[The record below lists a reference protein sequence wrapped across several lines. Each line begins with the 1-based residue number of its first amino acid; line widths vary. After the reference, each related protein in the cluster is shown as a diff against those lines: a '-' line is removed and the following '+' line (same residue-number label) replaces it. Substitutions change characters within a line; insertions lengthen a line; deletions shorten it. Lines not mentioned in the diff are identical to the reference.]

1 MSTTPPAST
10 PPATT
15 ASTPQP
21 EAPQP
26 SNMRRVATASF
37 IGTAIEFYDYYIYGT
52 AAALVL
58 NEAFFP
64 ELSKTAGTLATLSTF
79 AIGFAARPLGAAVFG
94 HFGDRVGRKGVL
106 VVSLLMMGLSTGLIG
121 LLPGYATLGVWA
133 PILLVLLRVV
143 QGLGLGGEWGGAALL
158 AVEHA
163 PAKKRGLYAAAPQ
176 MGSPVGYF
184 AATVTFLVMS
194 TVLDDGAFQSWG
206 WRIPF
211 LLSFVLVAVG
221 LVIRLKI
228 AESPAFAKVTERRET
243 AKAPLAEAFR
253 KHPKEM
259 LLGAGMITVVYVMFY
274 TAATYC
280 MTYTTKTL
288 GIPKNDMLALTLV
301 AVAVL
306 GVSTF
311 FVARW
316 SDRVGRRKLIIA
328 GAAFG
333 VVWGAVLFPLLDTRN
348 YVLIAVALSGALLC
362 MGIIYGP
369 AGAYLPELFAT
380 RVRYSGA
387 GFSYNLGGVLGGA
400 AAPLIVTALAENYR
414 PSVGGWFM
422 SAMALL
428 SLVCVIALP
437 ETRERDLDSV

>member
-1 MSTTPPAST
+1 MSPSAPRASASAPADGT
-10 PPATT
+10 QPAE
-15 ASTPQP
+15 SPKG
-21 EAPQP
+21 
-26 SNMRRVATASF
+26 MRRIATASF

-64 ELSKTAGTLATLSTF
+64 DLSETAGTLATLSTF
-79 AIGFAARPLGAAVFG
+79 AVGFAARPLGAAIFG
-94 HFGDRVGRKGVL
+94 HYGDRVGRKAVL
-106 VVSLLMMGLSTGLIG
+106 VVSLLMMGISTGLIG
-121 LLPGYATLGVWA
+121 LLPGYDTLGIAA

-163 PAKKRGLYAAAPQ
+163 PKKKRGLYAAAPQ
-176 MGSPVGYF
+176 LGSPAGYF
-184 AATVTFLVMS
+184 AATVTFLLMS
-194 TVLDDGAFQSWG
+194 ALLDDDAFESWG

-211 LLSFVLVAVG
+211 LISFVLVAVG
-221 LVIRLKI
+221 LVIRLRI
-228 AESPAFAKVTERRET
+228 AETPAFEKVTKERET

-253 KHPKEM
+253 RHPKEM

-280 MTYTTKTL
+280 MTYTTDTL

-306 GVSTF
+306 AISTYL
-311 FVARW
+311 VARW
-316 SDRVGRRKLIIA
+316 SDRVGRRKLIIG

-333 VVWGAVLFPLLDTRN
+333 VVWGAVLFPLLDTEN
-348 YVLIAVALSGALLC
+348 YVLVAVALSGALLC

-369 AGAYLPELFAT
+369 AGAYMPELFGT
-380 RVRYSGA
+380 KMRYSGA

-400 AAPLIVTALAENYR
+400 AAPLIVTALAENYS

-428 SLVCVIALP
+428 SLVCILALP
-437 ETRERDLDSV
+437 ETKERELDEV

>member
-1 MSTTPPAST
+1 MDTPARNTPDEATQAEAEAS
-10 PPATT
+10 PRG
-15 ASTPQP
+15 
-21 EAPQP
+21 
-26 SNMRRVATASF
+26 MRRIASASF

-64 ELSKTAGTLATLSTF
+64 DLSPAAGTLATLSTF
-79 AIGFAARPLGAAVFG
+79 AVGFAARPLGAAIFG
-94 HFGDRVGRKGVL
+94 HYGDRVGRKTVL

-121 LLPGYATLGVWA
+121 LLPGYDTLGVAA
-133 PILLVLLRVV
+133 PVLLVLLRIV

-163 PAKKRGLYAAAPQ
+163 PKNKRGLYAAAPQ

-184 AATVTFLVMS
+184 AATVTFLLMS
-194 TVLDDGAFQSWG
+194 SVLDDDAFESWG

-211 LLSFVLVAVG
+211 LLSFALAAFG
-221 LVIRLKI
+221 LAIRLKI
-228 AESPAFAKVTERRET
+228 AETPAFAKVMEQRET
-243 AKAPLAEAFR
+243 AKAPLVEAFR
-253 KHPKEM
+253 RHPREM

-280 MTYTTKTL
+280 MTYTTGTL
-288 GIPKNDMLALTLV
+288 DIPKNDMLALTLV

-306 GVSTF
+306 GLSTF

-333 VVWGAVLFPLLDTRN
+333 VVWGAVLFPLLDTGN

-369 AGAYLPELFAT
+369 AGAYLPELFGT
-380 RVRYSGA
+380 RMRYSGA

-400 AAPLIVTALAENYR
+400 AAPLIVTALAEHHS
-414 PSVGGWFM
+414 PQAGGWFM

-428 SLVCVIALP
+428 SLGCVLALP
-437 ETRERDLDSV
+437 ETRERDLDLV

>member
-1 MSTTPPAST
+1 MTEPAHL
-10 PPATT
+10 AT
-15 ASTPQP
+15 ASANAVTAESPGG
-21 EAPQP
+21 
-26 SNMRRVATASF
+26 MRRIATASF

-64 ELSKTAGTLATLSTF
+64 ELSRTAGTLATLSTF
-79 AIGFAARPLGAAVFG
+79 AIGFAARPIGAAVFG
-94 HFGDRVGRKGVL
+94 HYGDRVGRKTVL

-133 PILLVLLRVV
+133 PVLLVLLRVV

-163 PAKKRGLYAAAPQ
+163 PKKKRGLYAAAPQ

-184 AATVTFLVMS
+184 AATVTFLLMS
-194 TVLDDGAFQSWG
+194 SVLDEGAFESWG

-221 LVIRLKI
+221 LAIRLKI
-228 AESPAFAKVTERRET
+228 SETPAFAKVVEERGT
-243 AKAPLAEAFR
+243 TKAPLVEAFR
-253 KHPKEM
+253 RHPKEM

-280 MTYTTKTL
+280 MTYTTGTL
-288 GIPKNDMLALTLV
+288 EIPKNDMLGLTLV
-301 AVAVL
+301 AVVVL

-311 FVARW
+311 LVARW

-333 VVWGAVLFPLLDTRN
+333 VVWGAVLFPLLDTGN

-369 AGAYLPELFAT
+369 AGAYMPELFGT
-380 RVRYSGA
+380 NMRYSGA

-400 AAPLIVTALAENYR
+400 AAPLIVTALAEAYS

-422 SAMALL
+422 SAMALV
-428 SLVCVIALP
+428 SLACVLALP
-437 ETRERDLDSV
+437 ETAERDLDTV

>member
-1 MSTTPPAST
+1 
-10 PPATT
+10 
-15 ASTPQP
+15 
-21 EAPQP
+21 
-26 SNMRRVATASF
+26 MRRIATASF

-79 AIGFAARPLGAAVFG
+79 AIGFAARPIGAAVFG
-94 HFGDRVGRKGVL
+94 HYGDRVGRKTVL

-133 PILLVLLRVV
+133 PVLLVLLRVI

-163 PAKKRGLYAAAPQ
+163 PKKKRGLYAAAPQ

-184 AATVTFLVMS
+184 AATVTFLLMS
-194 TVLDDGAFQSWG
+194 SVLDDGAFESWG

-221 LVIRLKI
+221 LAIRLKI
-228 AESPAFAKVTERRET
+228 SETPAFAKVVEERGT
-243 AKAPLAEAFR
+243 TKAPLVEAFR
-253 KHPKEM
+253 RHPKEM

-280 MTYTTKTL
+280 MTYTTGTL
-288 GIPKNDMLALTLV
+288 EIPKNDMLGLTLV
-301 AVAVL
+301 AVVVL

-311 FVARW
+311 LVARW

-369 AGAYLPELFAT
+369 AGAYMPELFGT
-380 RVRYSGA
+380 NMRYSGA

-400 AAPLIVTALAENYR
+400 AAPLIVTALAEAYS

-422 SAMALL
+422 SAMALV
-428 SLVCVIALP
+428 SLACVLALP
-437 ETRERDLDSV
+437 ETAERDLDKV

>member
-1 MSTTPPAST
+1 MPSSASPATAGGTVPATPPSG
-10 PPATT
+10 
-15 ASTPQP
+15 
-21 EAPQP
+21 
-26 SNMRRVATASF
+26 MRRIATASF

-64 ELSKTAGTLATLSTF
+64 ELSEAAGTLATLSTF
-79 AIGFAARPLGAAVFG
+79 AVGFAARPLGAAIFG
-94 HFGDRVGRKGVL
+94 HFGDRVGRKAVL

-121 LLPGYATLGVWA
+121 LLPGYDTLGVLA
-133 PILLVLLRVV
+133 PVLLVLLRLI

-163 PAKKRGLYAAAPQ
+163 PKGKRGLYAAAPQ

-184 AATVTFLVMS
+184 AATVTFLLMS
-194 TVLDDGAFQSWG
+194 TLLDDAAFDSWG

-221 LVIRLKI
+221 LAIRLKI
-228 AESPAFAKVTERRET
+228 SETPAFAKVTAEQET

-253 KHPKEM
+253 NHPKEM

-280 MTYTTKTL
+280 MTYTTDDL
-288 GIPKNDMLALTLV
+288 GIPKNDMLLLTLV
-301 AVAVL
+301 AVTVL
-306 GVSTF
+306 GISTYA
-311 FVARW
+311 VARW
-316 SDRVGRRKLIIA
+316 SDRVGRRKLIIG

-333 VVWGAVLFPLLDTRN
+333 VVWGAVLFPLLDTGN

-369 AGAYLPELFAT
+369 AGAYMPELFAT
-380 RVRYSGA
+380 RLRYSGA

-400 AAPLIVTALAENYR
+400 AAPLVVTALAETYSA
-414 PSVGGWFM
+414 PVGGWFM

-428 SLVCVIALP
+428 SLLCALALP
-437 ETRERDLDSV
+437 ETRTRDLDTI

>member
-10 PPATT
+10 
-15 ASTPQP
+15 ASAPEP
-21 EAPQP
+21 EAPVP
-26 SNMRRVATASF
+26 NNMRRVATASF

-64 ELSKTAGTLATLSTF
+64 ELSETAGTLASLSTF

-121 LLPGYATLGVWA
+121 LLPGYATLGAWA
-133 PILLVLLRVV
+133 PVLLVLLRVV

-163 PAKKRGLYAAAPQ
+163 PKKKRGLYAAAPQ

-194 TVLDDGAFQSWG
+194 TVLDDGAFRSWG

-306 GVSTF
+306 GLSTF

-348 YVLIAVALSGALLC
+348 YFLIAVALSGALLC

-428 SLVCVIALP
+428 SLVCIIALP
-437 ETRERDLDSV
+437 ETVERDLDRV

>member
-1 MSTTPPAST
+1 MTEPAHLAPAS
-10 PPATT
+10 ANAVT
-15 ASTPQP
+15 AESPGG
-21 EAPQP
+21 
-26 SNMRRVATASF
+26 MRRIATASF

-79 AIGFAARPLGAAVFG
+79 AIGFAARPIGAAVFG
-94 HFGDRVGRKGVL
+94 HYGDRVGRKTVL

-133 PILLVLLRVV
+133 PVLLVLLRVI

-163 PAKKRGLYAAAPQ
+163 PKKKRGLYAAAPQ

-184 AATVTFLVMS
+184 AATVTFLLMS
-194 TVLDDGAFQSWG
+194 SVLDDGAFESWG

-221 LVIRLKI
+221 LAIRLKI
-228 AESPAFAKVTERRET
+228 SETPAFAKVVEERGT
-243 AKAPLAEAFR
+243 TKAPLVEAFR
-253 KHPKEM
+253 RHPKEM

-280 MTYTTKTL
+280 MTYTTGTL
-288 GIPKNDMLALTLV
+288 EIPKNDMLGLTLV
-301 AVAVL
+301 AVVVL

-369 AGAYLPELFAT
+369 AGAYMPELFGT
-380 RVRYSGA
+380 NMRYSGA

-400 AAPLIVTALAENYR
+400 AAPLIVTALAEAYS

-422 SAMALL
+422 SAMALV
-428 SLVCVIALP
+428 SLACVLALP
-437 ETRERDLDSV
+437 ETAERDLDKV